1 MSTRRP
7 PVAPSIPTLRSDA
20 RLPRWRARV
29 ARDLREL
36 YGDRLVEVLV
46 FGSRARGDH
55 EEDSD
60 LDLLVVLDRVDNRS
74 AERDFMGDVI
84 WQHTYD
90 SGILVSALPVSRDEL
105 AKGNTAFLRT
115 VKAEGVAA

>member
-1 MSTRRP
+1 
-7 PVAPSIPTLRSDA
+7 
-20 RLPRWRARV
+20 
-29 ARDLREL
+29 
-36 YGDRLVEVLV
+36 VLV

-90 SGILVSALPVSRDEL
+90 SGILVSALPVSRDEF
-105 AKGNTAFLRT
+105 ANGKTAFLRT